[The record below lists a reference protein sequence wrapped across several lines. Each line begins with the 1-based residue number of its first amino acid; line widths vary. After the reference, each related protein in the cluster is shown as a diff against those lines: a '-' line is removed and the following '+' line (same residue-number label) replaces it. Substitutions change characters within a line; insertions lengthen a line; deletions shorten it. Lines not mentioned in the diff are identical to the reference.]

1 MNTFQY
7 IEDYL
12 EFIGGYRDINNRKL
26 GLFDQ
31 TASPLSLARYDVQI
45 VASLASQTSEKNT
58 AYTDKQAE
66 LAKKIVNKYRKQ
78 LSQLPTPVAVPE
90 NFDKY
95 RMTIRT
101 IDRSKRAYVKDQKIH
116 LRFPYDTELINSIK
130 AQVKAGD
137 GSGEFDFDNKIWKLA
152 ITESTVNWLCTVA
165 EKYQIELDDEIKDLY
180 QKILDCEK
188 QQFVIELVDTGS
200 GYDITNAADSL
211 KLYIVEKCGGFD
223 YDNLLALI
231 DNSTVLGYTIP
242 KDILLKFYNS
252 NPKLTVMQRLLVIR
266 NNKKFNKD
274 RLTIEDIV
282 NYARATNRLPVYVYA
297 TGLPKPNTDDIKY
310 LRHES
315 TDTEIKCFVSE
326 SSILVGTRKQSWL
339 SQAEK
344 IFYIE

>member
-1 MNTFQY
+1 MITFQY
-7 IEDYL
+7 IEDYI
-12 EFIGGYRDINNRKL
+12 EFIAGYRDINNRKL
-26 GLFDQ
+26 VMFDQ
-31 TASPLSLARYDVQI
+31 EPSPLSLARYDVQI
-45 VASLASQTSEKNT
+45 VDSLASQTAEKNT

-78 LSQLPTPVAVPE
+78 LSQLPKPVAVPE
-90 NFDKY
+90 NFDKF
-95 RMTIRT
+95 RMSIRV
-101 IDRSKRAYVKDQKIH
+101 IDRSKRAYIADNKIN
-116 LRFPYDTELINSIK
+116 LKFPYDINLINS
-130 AQVKAGD
+130 VKTQLKQ
-137 GSGEFDFDNKIWKLA
+137 GEVYGHFDHDSKIWQLS
-152 ITESTVNWLCTVA
+152 ITEYTVNWLYTIA
-165 EKYQIELDDEIKDLY
+165 EKYECELDDEIKNLY

-188 QQFVIELVDTGS
+188 QPFAIELVDTGS
-200 GYDITNAADSL
+200 GYDITNAAVTL
-211 KLYIVEKCGGFD
+211 KEYIVEKCGGFG

-252 NPKLTVMQRLLVIR
+252 NPELTVMQRLLVIR

-274 RLTIEDIV
+274 RLTIEDVV
-282 NYARATNRLPVYVYA
+282 NYARVTNRLPVYVYA

-310 LRHES
+310 LRHEP